1 MEIFM
6 KRLKKD
12 QIERGEKFEI
22 SGQKMK
28 NGESVPEIVKWYL
41 KDLKL
46 KENAYVFTHMDIK
59 GKIQEE
65 NHDQGT
71 SWVGSQEDISSQW

>member
-1 MEIFM
+1 M
-6 KRLKKD
+6 KRLKRD
-12 QIERGEKFEI
+12 QMERGEKFDI
-22 SGQKMK
+22 SGEEMK
-28 NGESVPEIVKWYL
+28 NGRLVPEVVKWYL

-46 KENAYVFTHMDIK
+46 KENAYVFCQMDIK

-71 SWVGSQEDISSQW
+71 SWAGSQEDISSQW